1 MNRYHHEA
9 TELHVSRRGCEPLQ
23 SPPQE
28 GAMLDILVSD
38 ALTRYWILERPAGI
52 ADGTA
57 LDRYV
62 ADRFVEVFGDD
73 PDAWVLSVNPLPQ
86 AERWLACA
94 VPAIFAVDLPRLA
107 EAKGWC
113 LRSVQPRFLR
123 EYQRHCR
130 DLGPDAAFCV
140 ASHETTTI
148 GLIASGNWRG
158 IHVHPPLD
166 SSVDTFGAMLRR
178 DCRQAGITTDRVEPH
193 VVGSLREIAR

>member
-1 MNRYHHEA
+1 MMPYRSETA
-9 TELHVSRRGCEPLQ
+9 ELRVSRRGCDPLQ

-38 ALTRYWILERPAGI
+38 ALTRYWILERPAGMEDAAVI
-52 ADGTA
+52 
-57 LDRYV
+57 DRYV
-62 ADRFVEVFGDD
+62 SDRFAEIFGDD
-73 PDAWVLSVNPLPQ
+73 PAAWVLNVNPLPQ
-86 AERWLACA
+86 SERWLACA

-148 GLIASGNWRG
+148 GLIANGNWRG

-166 SSVDTFGAMLRR
+166 SGGDTFGALLRR
-178 DCRQAGITTDRVEPH
+178 DCRQAGITSDRLEPH

>member
-1 MNRYHHEA
+1 MTTYRSETA
-9 TELHVSRRGCEPLQ
+9 QLHVSRRGCDPLQ

-38 ALTRYWILERPAGI
+38 AVTRYWILERPAGMNG
-52 ADGTA
+52 AGE

-62 ADRFVEVFGDD
+62 AERFAEVFGDD
-73 PDAWVLSVNPLPQ
+73 PEAWVLSVNPLPQ

-113 LRSVQPRFLR
+113 LRSVQPRFVR

-130 DLGPDAAFCV
+130 DLGPDSAFCV
-140 ASHETTTI
+140 ASDETTTI
-148 GLIASGNWRG
+148 GLITNGSWRG
-158 IHVHPPLD
+158 IHVHPPLGNGGD
-166 SSVDTFGAMLRR
+166 SFGALLRR
-178 DCRQAGITTDRVEPH
+178 DCRQAGILSDRLEAH
-193 VVGSLREIAR
+193 VVGPLREIAR